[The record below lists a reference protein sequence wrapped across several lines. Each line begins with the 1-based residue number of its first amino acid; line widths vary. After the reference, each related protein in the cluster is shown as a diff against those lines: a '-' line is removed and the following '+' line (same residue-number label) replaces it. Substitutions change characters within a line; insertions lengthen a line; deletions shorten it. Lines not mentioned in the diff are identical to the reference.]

1 MDKYY
6 YCVNTFRND
15 EPVQLEGFV
24 FADSERDA
32 VHELIDEEIIDSR
45 SYEFLELYTV

>member
-1 MDKYY
+1 MNKYY

-15 EPVQLEGFV
+15 EPVQLEGYV
-24 FADSERDA
+24 MADSERDA
-32 VHELIDEEIIDSR
+32 VQELINEEIVDPH